1 MLNKALMII
10 FKNDAL
16 VFQGKLPIM
25 VPTKATPYCW
35 LTDDAPCPV
44 WFGHYLL
51 IKSAI
56 RKTREF

>member
-1 MLNKALMII
+1 MII